1 MKWQVDEK
9 TPHQKNN
16 AVPSFSQNV
25 NAVNGTRIR
34 VVKYLAPVLIF
45 SVVFNLPKFFE
56 AEIEYVADQVTIL
69 QNFLRP

>member
-1 MKWQVDEK
+1 M
-9 TPHQKNN
+9 
-16 AVPSFSQNV
+16 

-69 QNFLRP
+69 